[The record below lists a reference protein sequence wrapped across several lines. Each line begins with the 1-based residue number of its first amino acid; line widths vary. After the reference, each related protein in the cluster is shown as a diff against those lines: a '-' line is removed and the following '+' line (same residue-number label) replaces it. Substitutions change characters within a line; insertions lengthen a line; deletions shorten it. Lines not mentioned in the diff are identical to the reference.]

1 MIPEIKIF
9 GGEASVAIINAAGD
23 SGDALSP
30 PPPLPPARVLEERSS

>member
-30 PPPLPPARVLEERSS
+30 LPLPPARVLEEKAS